1 MKKIFCL
8 LFLAMS
14 LIGVKGYSQH
24 VLKAVIL
31 DEETQAPV
39 PYATVHNELNY
50 AISNDDGGFYIEST
64 ANPLTIECLGY
75 ETLKT
80 SFTELKGKSKIYLK
94 PKTFELEA
102 ITLTAGDPYT
112 LMKKAAA
119 KWYALSPHKER
130 FFMRGLLR
138 KNGEIEKL
146 IDLTGKIEKNTLFSM
161 EGLSTPKDNYRI
173 ELENARLASVNTS
186 KKYYIKMMNFEG
198 LLNSVASLWTPADK
212 YSHTYSSGNDSLSAK
227 LDFAFK
233 DAKKKNE
240 KGHYLLKKGQY
251 TFDQLYLIFNN
262 PDGQLMPFGPNLKTR
277 TLKFEKRSDF
287 ALNEATGKYQLSK
300 AYYYHKVEVVSKEG
314 TDVFDLYYFYTA
326 EPLPSEEPVTA
337 NVSAKMDMFQLK
349 RAYNPEFWEHTDIL
363 LLTDEMRAFIDKVN
377 SSKEPRSISN
387 FK

>member
-119 KWYALSPHKER
+119 KWYALSPHMER

-146 IDLTGKIEKNTLFSM
+146 IDLTGTIDKNTLFM
-161 EGLSTPKDNYRI
+161 LEGLPTPKDN
-173 ELENARLASVNTS
+173 
-186 KKYYIKMMNFEG
+186 
-198 LLNSVASLWTPADK
+198 
-212 YSHTYSSGNDSLSAK
+212 
-227 LDFAFK
+227 
-233 DAKKKNE
+233 
-240 KGHYLLKKGQY
+240 
-251 TFDQLYLIFNN
+251 
-262 PDGQLMPFGPNLKTR
+262 
-277 TLKFEKRSDF
+277 
-287 ALNEATGKYQLSK
+287 
-300 AYYYHKVEVVSKEG
+300 
-314 TDVFDLYYFYTA
+314 
-326 EPLPSEEPVTA
+326 
-337 NVSAKMDMFQLK
+337 
-349 RAYNPEFWEHTDIL
+349 
-363 LLTDEMRAFIDKVN
+363 
-377 SSKEPRSISN
+377 
-387 FK
+387 